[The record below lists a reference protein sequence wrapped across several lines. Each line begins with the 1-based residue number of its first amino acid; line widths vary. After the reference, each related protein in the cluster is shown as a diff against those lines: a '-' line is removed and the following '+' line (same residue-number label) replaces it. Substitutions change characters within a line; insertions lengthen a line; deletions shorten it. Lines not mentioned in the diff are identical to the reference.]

1 MAVVPKQ
8 APDTRHTYPKTK
20 RRTLNRRGVLWLG
33 QTCNLRCYFCYF
45 LNRISDS
52 DHPEHAFMTL
62 EKAKEICHTLRYTY
76 GNTAIDIQGGEPTIL
91 PDILELIRYCNEIGL
106 YPTLITNG
114 LVLAKKEKLQEFKD
128 AGIRDFLVSLHGIGD
143 VHDEVVCRKGAYV
156 KIIQAIE
163 NMVELEV
170 PFRFNCTMSSPVVS
184 LLPEIAQKAVDYGAN
199 GVNFIAFNPF
209 EDQETGIRTHENVA
223 KYSDIRPKLS
233 NAMDILEAANIECN
247 VRYLPLCVVDEKYR
261 KNFYNF
267 QQLPYDHHEWDYNSW
282 NWTGL
287 QPQRM
292 NPEKLVPAFL
302 IGPFAREIQYRYPG
316 VTRRY
321 YEHPL
326 LGKVGLGVQHFLA
339 KTAHAVMGKARFYRE
354 EGALRANHDAGYEHV
369 GPCSQ
374 CSMKSICDGFHC
386 DYTDLFGE
394 GEAVPITG
402 PAPKDPLHYIADQEK
417 IVEPEDE
424 SWAL

>member
-1 MAVVPKQ
+1 MAVVTES
-8 APDTRHTYPKTK
+8 APAAQHNLPKTK
-20 RRTLNRRGVLWLG
+20 KRTLNRRGVLWLG

-45 LNRISDS
+45 LNRIADT

-62 EKAKEICHTLRYTY
+62 EKAKAICHTLRYTY

-91 PDILELIRYCNEIGL
+91 PDILELISYCKEIGL

-163 NMVELEV
+163 NMVELDV
-170 PFRFNCTMSSPVVS
+170 PFRFNCTMSSPVVE
-184 LLPEIAQKAVDYGAN
+184 LLPQIAQKAIDYGAN

-209 EDQETGIRTHENVA
+209 EDQETGIRTHDNVA
-223 KYSDIRPKLS
+223 KYTDIKPKLS
-233 NAMDILEAANIECN
+233 EAMDLLENAEIECN

-302 IGPFAREIQYRYPG
+302 IGPFARYIQYRYPG

-321 YEHPL
+321 HEQPIRGTIGLTVQHIIAKAAHLL
-326 LGKVGLGVQHFLA
+326 LGK
-339 KTAHAVMGKARFYRE
+339 TRFYRE
-354 EGALRANHDAGYEHV
+354 EGIIRANHDAGYEHV
-369 GPCSQ
+369 GPCAE

-394 GEAVPITG
+394 DEATPITG
-402 PAPKDPLHYIADQEK
+402 AVPKNALHYISDQEK